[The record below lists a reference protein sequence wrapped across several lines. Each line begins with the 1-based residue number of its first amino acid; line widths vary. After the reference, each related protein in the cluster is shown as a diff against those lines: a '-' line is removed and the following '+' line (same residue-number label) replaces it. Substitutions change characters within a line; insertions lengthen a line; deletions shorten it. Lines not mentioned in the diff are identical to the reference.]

1 MKESLVIGQKVY
13 SETLDEKRTVIGVVV
28 GYGHERK
35 AGVDI
40 VVEFPRTHDG
50 KKCQITTDQWWW
62 KPYETTEEEVK

>member
-35 AGVDI
+35 AGLDI

-50 KKCQITTDQWWW
+50 KKCQIIF
-62 KPYETTEEEVK
+62 E